1 MERLIWLDLMVGS
14 CALVS
19 LLYLWKAFQ
28 ARMELTSRL
37 KSLGSWQEL
46 AFSEKVRFVRVS
58 TIITMVGNYTQL
70 LSKGHLAA
78 VIALGD
84 HQKSS
89 QVYET
94 MAGIG
99 CFAAWVT
106 IISYFDHTSEAYL
119 LVNTLKRSAGQL
131 LPYFLGLVPI
141 QLAYALLG
149 MCWFYPSGYFLD
161 ILQTWGIL
169 QVLIY
174 GDSVAYFMD
183 AGYNINVFFAVL
195 YYYSYL
201 VLFIW

>member
-1 MERLIWLDLMVGS
+1 MERLVWVDLTVGC

-19 LLYLWKAFQ
+19 LLYLWKAFE
-28 ARMELTSRL
+28 ARVELTSRL
-37 KSLGSWQEL
+37 KSMGSWQDL
-46 AFSEKVRFVRVS
+46 AFSEKMKFMRVS

-70 LSKGHLAA
+70 LCNGQLAA
-78 VIALGD
+78 LIAISD
-84 HQKSS
+84 PQKSS
-89 QVYET
+89 KVYET
-94 MAGIG
+94 LAGIG

-106 IISYFDHTSEAYL
+106 IISYFDRTSEAYL
-119 LVNTLKRSAGQL
+119 LVNTLRRASGQL
-131 LPYFLGLVPI
+131 LPYILGMVPI

-174 GDSVAYFMD
+174 GDSVAFFMD
-183 AGYNINVFFAVL
+183 AGYDINVFFAAL